1 MLGRIIFFLIVLIIV
16 FTVNAH
22 DFDNL
27 LNHGVTDYFQRFPGV
42 LYTSFVLIYVPML
55 VFDIRGKGM
64 YIAII
69 VLEAVYITIY
79 TWAYFRIRKKK
90 KEKEARIQYGRRNN
104 KK

>member
-1 MLGRIIFFLIVLIIV
+1 MLGRIIFLLIVLIIV

-27 LNHGVTDYFQRFPGV
+27 LNHGANDYFQRFPGV
-42 LYTSFVLIYVPML
+42 LYTSFVLIFVPML

-64 YIAII
+64 YITII

-90 KEKEARIQYGRRNN
+90 KEEEKIQYGGRNN